1 MAAKHP
7 TAWVEFETDRITEEE
22 LFAKF
27 FKDGREFDG
36 PALVAHMVS
45 HYRLLDGMEALLGA
59 LRAAGVEMHACSNY
73 PSWHEHIERK
83 LELSRFLDWTFVSC
97 TGPMRG
103 HRKPSPE
110 SYACAATHLGR
121 PPSELLLVDDRLPNV
136 EGARAAGLQAIH
148 FRDAAT
154 LERELRQSGLV
165 F

>member
-7 TAWVEFETDRITEEE
+7 TAWVEFETDTITEEE

-27 FKDGREFDG
+27 FSDGRQFDG
-36 PALVAHMVS
+36 SALVAYMVAR
-45 HYRLLDGMEALLGA
+45 YRLVDGMEALLGA
-59 LRAAGVEMHACSNY
+59 LRAGGVEMHACSNY
-73 PSWHEHIERK
+73 PSWHTHIERK

-97 TGPMRG
+97 AGPMRG
-103 HRKPSPE
+103 HRKPALE
-110 SYACAATHLGR
+110 SYASAVAHLGR
-121 PPSELLLVDDRLPNV
+121 PASELILVDDRMPNV

-148 FRDAAT
+148 FQDAAQ